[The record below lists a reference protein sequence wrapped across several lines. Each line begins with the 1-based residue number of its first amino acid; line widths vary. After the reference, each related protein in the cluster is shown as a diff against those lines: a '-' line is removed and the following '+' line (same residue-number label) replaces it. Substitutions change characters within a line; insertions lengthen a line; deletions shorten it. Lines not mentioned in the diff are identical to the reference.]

1 MILRVDATPD
11 SPRVFDDGVEWW
23 PMTVFGIKDSNQYLE
38 KMNTTTRVI
47 IIQDSLLKVKGRDIK
62 GKRVST

>member
-1 MILRVDATPD
+1 
-11 SPRVFDDGVEWW
+11 
-23 PMTVFGIKDSNQYLE
+23 MTVFGIKDSNQYLE